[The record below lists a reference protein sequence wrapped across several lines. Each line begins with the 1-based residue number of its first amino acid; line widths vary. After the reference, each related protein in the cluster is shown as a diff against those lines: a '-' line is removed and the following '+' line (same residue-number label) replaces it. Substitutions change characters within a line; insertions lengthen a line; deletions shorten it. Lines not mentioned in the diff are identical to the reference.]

1 MTTPRKTA
9 LGVEGRANEHD
20 AKAMGRK
27 PRDGPRTASKPERE
41 KVRLSLDISPEL
53 NSLLEQLA
61 VSIGGTKSEVLRK
74 AIALM
79 EVMVEAK
86 KQGKKFGIAEKDQPL
101 ATEIIGI

>member
-1 MTTPRKTA
+1 MTNKST
-9 LGVEGRANEHD
+9 LGVESRDAEPTTRA
-20 AKAMGRK
+20 
-27 PRDGPRTASKPERE
+27 GPTAAPKREKE

-53 NSLLEQLA
+53 NSLLEELA
-61 VSIGGTKSEVLRK
+61 DAIGGTKSEVLRK

-79 EVMVEAK
+79 EVMVDAK